1 MSEPVVHLDD
11 AVAVLGQFP
20 VLAGASLRVEP
31 GEILLLRGPNG
42 AGKTSL
48 LRVCAGLLPIVR
60 GSGTVLGLDLTD
72 QREAIRR
79 TVGLLGHQNGLY
91 LDLTVAENVRFW
103 GSTVGATDAETAVAM
118 RRLAVGDRLADVQVR
133 KLSAGQKRR
142 TALACL
148 IARRAQL
155 WLLDEPHAG
164 LDASARDELDRTLRD
179 AADAGATIMVASHE
193 LERAGAL
200 ASRAVD
206 VVAGRVH
213 DVVVPRDPG
222 AGNQQ

>member
-20 VLAGASLRVEP
+20 VLAGASLRVDP
-31 GEILLLRGPNG
+31 GEIVLLRGPNG

-60 GSGTVLGLDLTD
+60 GAGSVLGLDLTQ

-103 GSTVGATDAETAVAM
+103 GSTVGASAAETAAAM
-118 RRLAVGDRLADVQVR
+118 QRLAVAERLADVEVR

-148 IARRAQL
+148 VARRAEL

-164 LDASARDELDRTLRD
+164 LDAAARDELDRTLRE
-179 AADAGATIMVASHE
+179 AATAGATILVASHE

-200 ASRAVD
+200 ATRTVD

-213 DVVVPRDPG
+213 EG
-222 AGNQQ
+222 SA